1 MTKKSIL
8 CIISVFWNLLRCVYG
23 SAYVLSYWIFP
34 CALKIMY
41 ILYSGNAVFYSINV
55 YYMWLFDGVAQIF
68 YILTDFVCICL
79 STKRESILKKKSLTM
94 GFVFFSLWFCSYCF
108 MFLKLSAYMCEGFVT
123 CLLTK
128 QNYISQNSHSARSP
142 VRVGHKGES
151 HEIQKYKGSRKPFVV
166 HPFFHGHSHS
176 IWKFSG

>member
-1 MTKKSIL
+1 
-8 CIISVFWNLLRCVYG
+8 
-23 SAYVLSYWIFP
+23 
-34 CALKIMY
+34 MY

-166 HPFFHGHSHS
+166 HPFFSWPQPQHMEILRLGVKSELQLLAYTTAIAVGS
-176 IWKFSG
+176 ELCL